1 MPKSIVTPDVL
12 EEIARH
18 ILLGKVKKLKVARY
32 KTGAKAGQL
41 YAEYSLK
48 ETSGV
53 VFDSSKARTSASS
66 FLNKA
71 AHHLRAGELRDVII
85 YKRDADKEEYTH
97 RMELGG
103 TK

>member
-1 MPKSIVTPDVL
+1 MPKVIVTPDTL

-18 ILLGKVKKLKVARY
+18 VLLGKVKKLKVARY
-32 KTGAKAGQL
+32 KTGVKAGQL

-48 ETSGV
+48 EDSLV
-53 VFDSSKARTSASS
+53 VANSSAARTSASS

-71 AHHLRAGELRDVII
+71 AQHLRKGQLRDII
-85 YKRDADKEEYTH
+85 MYKRDANTEEYTH